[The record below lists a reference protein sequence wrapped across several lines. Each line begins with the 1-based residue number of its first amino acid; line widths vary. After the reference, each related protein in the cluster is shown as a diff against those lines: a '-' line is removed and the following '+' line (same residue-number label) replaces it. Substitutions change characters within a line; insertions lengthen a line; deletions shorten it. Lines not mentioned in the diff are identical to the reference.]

1 MAELT
6 FAAGRLTEGGVEL
19 ARIEEPGPRIVAG
32 DRVYEIVRTRE
43 RGRHY
48 AVDAPDGERVCEF
61 HQLPLRRGGTLG
73 SPGTAVELR
82 GGQLRRTAWRFR
94 MGDGPQLDARVSAA
108 SQVVELRGDDA
119 LARLDD
125 APIVLALG
133 CWLIVGWMG
142 GASGGSIE
150 PPRLHPD
157 RGGPGASG

>member
-1 MAELT
+1 MVELT

-19 ARIEEPGPRIVAG
+19 ARIEPGPRIVAG

-82 GGQLRRTAWRFR
+82 GGQFRRTAWRFR
-94 MGDGPQLDARVSAA
+94 MGDGPQLDARVSGP
-108 SQVVELRGDDA
+108 SQDPFGRVIELRGDDA

-142 GASGGSIE
+142 GSTV
-150 PPRLHPD
+150 
-157 RGGPGASG
+157 GPSTALG